1 MIWFA
6 GGKKVLVINCIGCPS
21 NASQKNVDCLNHL
34 SKFKDYDYIILDKG
48 VFIKLIDGKFGYG
61 KESVFPGFTYFVIR
75 KIDGDVIEKTENVKL
90 VKSETEIF
98 YEILPPESKLEK
110 DEIDEIN
117 YAFDDIR
124 KGNEP
129 KLNEKLSA
137 IVKKYTE
144 GFNVLED
151 IMKDKNITDIYI
163 NPGDLAIYVN
173 HRKYGNIKTNII
185 LLPKELERISTKL
198 RIYSG
203 RPFDE
208 SIPEIHL
215 DISELNA
222 RVTGIR
228 EPLTFKGIG
237 FAIRKH
243 TDKPLTIEKLVKEGL
258 FSKKIGAL
266 LWFLVNAG
274 ASILIS
280 GNRGSGKTTLLGAL
294 MQKLPKDERII
305 VIEDID
311 ELPVKKMMEEGYN
324 IVHMRIKATESG
336 FEKTAE
342 EALKVALRLGES
354 TLIIGEVR
362 GEEAKYLFEA
372 MRIGA
377 IGNTV
382 LGTIHGSRVYD
393 VFDRVVNDLGVP
405 RTSFKATDFIIM
417 LNLLKDEKKGTKIR
431 KLDGIYYVDKKW
443 EKEPKFIKIA
453 DNKRLIDTKPLKE
466 FAKRMNTTLQ
476 KALND
481 RIRKI

>member
-1 MIWFA
+1 M
-6 GGKKVLVINCIGCPS
+6 
-21 NASQKNVDCLNHL
+21 
-34 SKFKDYDYIILDKG
+34 
-48 VFIKLIDGKFGYG
+48 
-61 KESVFPGFTYFVIR
+61 
-75 KIDGDVIEKTENVKL
+75 IEKTENARL
-90 VKSETEIF
+90 VKSGKEIF
-98 YEILPPESKLEK
+98 YEIFPVESKLTK

-117 YAFDDIR
+117 YAFDDI
-124 KGNEP
+124 GNGKEP
-129 KLNEKLSA
+129 KLNEKLSE
-137 IVKKYTE
+137 IIRKYTD
-144 GFNVLED
+144 GFNILED
-151 IMKDKNITDIYI
+151 LMRDKNITDIYI
-163 NPGDLAIYVN
+163 NPGDLTIYVN

-185 LLPKELERISTKL
+185 LLPKELERLSTKF

-243 TDKPLTIEKLVKEGL
+243 LDEPLTIENLVKEGL
-258 FSKKIGAL
+258 FSKRIGAL

-294 MQKLPKDERII
+294 MQKLPKDERVI

-311 ELPVKKMMEEGYN
+311 ELPVKKMMESGYN
-324 IVHMRIKATESG
+324 VVHMRIKAAESG

-342 EALKVALRLGES
+342 EALRVALRLGES
-354 TLIIGEVR
+354 TLVIGEVR
-362 GEEAKYLFEA
+362 GKEARHLFEA

-405 RTSFKATDFIIM
+405 RTSFKATDFIVM

-431 KLDGIYYVDKKW
+431 KLEGIYYVDKKW
-443 EKEPKFIKIA
+443 EKEPKFIKVA
-453 DNKRLIDTKPLKE
+453 DDKKIINTKPLRE

-476 KALND
+476 KALSE